1 MFGIVLSALLVAI
14 IARNL
19 HLTREQN
26 YIQTFALNTQ
36 LTKKLQ
42 NQAANVIKFAIKSWF
57 LKRQDRSTSMKYFQT
72 QRKLFRSIHSAQTIK
87 HNERILVDSC
97 VGFSELI
104 TEQRTTNTRAEE
116 TASEIVAIRTEV
128 KSIRHELYGLNRH
141 ISVLHDTLNLL
152 LDTLPRQE
160 PREQQQQQMFW
171 F

>member
-14 IARNL
+14 ITRNL

-72 QRKLFRSIHSAQTIK
+72 QRKLFQSIHSAQTIK
-87 HNERILVDSC
+87 HDKRILVDSSIDFTGSSSAQQTTG
-97 VGFSELI
+97 VRMDEI
-104 TEQRTTNTRAEE
+104 TT
-116 TASEIVAIRTEV
+116 EIVSIKTEV
-128 KSIRHELYGLNRH
+128 KNMRHELHSLNRH
-141 ISVLHDTLNLL
+141 INTLQETLNLVL
-152 LDTLPRQE
+152 NKLPNEARALQK
-160 PREQQQQQMFW
+160 Q
-171 F
+171 